1 MSDDKFQIRYYV
13 GHKGKYG
20 HEFMEFEFL
29 ADGTLRYANNSN
41 YKNDVIIRKE
51 VKVSPAVMQEV
62 KRIVEKSEICK
73 EDDAHWPEP
82 NDEGRQE
89 LEVIMNGTHVFF
101 TCSAI
106 NTMVDIQKSEDPE
119 GLRAFY
125 YLIQDL
131 KCLVISIISL
141 HFKIK
146 PIP

>member
-1 MSDDKFQIRYYV
+1 MMSIMHSV

>member
-1 MSDDKFQIRYYV
+1 MSEDKFQVRYYV

-29 ADGTLRYANNSN
+29 SDGTLRYANNSN

-51 VKVSPAVMQEV
+51 VKVSPAVMEEV
-62 KRIVEKSEICK
+62 KRIVAKSEIIE
-73 EDDAHWPEP
+73 EDDSKWPEP
-82 NDEGRQE
+82 NADGRQE
-89 LEVIMNGTHVFF
+89 LEILLDNKHIFF
-101 TCSAI
+101 TCSTI
-106 NTMVDIQKSEDPE
+106 NTMVDIQKSADPE

-125 YLIQDL
+125 YLVQDL